1 MRRKVGTTLD
11 ATLYQRAREAAR
23 RQGRGINEVIEE
35 ALARFLASGET
46 SRTSVAA
53 QTKGSF
59 KVSEKALRAALDED
73 LYGVE

>member
-1 MRRKVGTTLD
+1 MRRKIGTTLD

-35 ALARFLASGET
+35 ALARFLAGGT
-46 SRTSVAA
+46 SRASVAA

-59 KVSEKALRAALDED
+59 KVSEKAFRAALDED
-73 LYGVE
+73 LYGIE

>member
-1 MRRKVGTTLD
+1 VVRRKVGTTLD

-23 RQGRGINEVIEE
+23 GQGRSINDVIEE
-35 ALARFLASGET
+35 ALARFLASGT

-59 KVSEKALRAALDED
+59 RVSARALRAALQED